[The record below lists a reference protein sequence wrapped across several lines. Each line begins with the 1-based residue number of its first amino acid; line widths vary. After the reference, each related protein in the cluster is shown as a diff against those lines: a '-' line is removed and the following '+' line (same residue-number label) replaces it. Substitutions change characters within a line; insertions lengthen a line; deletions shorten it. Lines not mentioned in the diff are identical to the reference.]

1 GSLAPQTTTRRSRA
15 RVRFWRSRVALL
27 TLSHEHNC
35 RMPGRRKPNH
45 EVGWCGARQR
55 MSGGLAGVRKL
66 LSVRVLLVDRPR
78 RRDVRVVGGKA
89 PGLYCSGRG
98 GRTTM

>member
-1 GSLAPQTTTRRSRA
+1 
-15 RVRFWRSRVALL
+15 
-27 TLSHEHNC
+27 
-35 RMPGRRKPNH
+35 
-45 EVGWCGARQR
+45 

-66 LSVRVLLVDRPR
+66 LCVRVLLVDRPR